1 MSSAARRGGRLKDA
15 LTLDDLMLS
24 EVEETSSGDS
34 PLQLLSPQELTKK
47 VLGENGEL
55 SLENVEYEEKIKAN
69 YLVEDEEEIAPLPK
83 FNKRKVDPR
92 RQSTAIFSA
101 FEKTTSG
108 MGLLGDS
115 ELAVGDEDMELLIPL
130 AKSSAA
136 LAAKGISNLWVD
148 PDMEDAFL
156 EEDLPEPSLE
166 VLEAAAGACAE
177 APSPQPSPIFSL
189 RDSIA
194 IENGFFDAYRSSPG
208 LDSVKE
214 EELLSPREEETLETT
229 TTMAP
234 IEQITASPP
243 KQSSPDRPKQQPV
256 ARKPSRL
263 RPPSS
268 TSSFFSHSSAPGHK
282 QQPSRFMQ
290 KRLKEH
296 YFTILFAYRGVIY

>member
-55 SLENVEYEEKIKAN
+55 RLEDVEYEEKIKAN

-166 VLEAAAGACAE
+166 VLIHPSTLFPASTTSSSSSSSVLTETEAE
-177 APSPQPSPIFSL
+177 SL
-189 RDSIA
+189 
-194 IENGFFDAYRSSPG
+194 IE
-208 LDSVKE
+208 
-214 EELLSPREEETLETT
+214 REIEKKNSEGTNSMYETLD
-229 TTMAP
+229 
-234 IEQITASPP
+234 
-243 KQSSPDRPKQQPV
+243 KDGKKV
-256 ARKPSRL
+256 
-263 RPPSS
+263 
-268 TSSFFSHSSAPGHK
+268 
-282 QQPSRFMQ
+282 
-290 KRLKEH
+290 LKEKK
-296 YFTILFAYRGVIY
+296 